1 MDVLWALL
9 LIGAALFIGGILL
22 RSLPAS
28 WLAFGAVLV
37 VFGLGIPA
45 LVIDDHKSETQAG
58 SGSEAAASPEGAGG
72 TTTGEAGGGG
82 GGEQGGGGG
91 QAGGGGGGQGGGEQG
106 GGGGGGDAQLAAQGK
121 QLFQQNCGT
130 CHTLADAGT
139 NGKIGP
145 PLDSLKPDEQVVLGA
160 IKNGGT
166 GSGTMPA
173 NIVTGQDAEAVS
185 AYVASVA
192 GQ

>member
-1 MDVLWALL
+1 LDVLWALL

-22 RSLPAS
+22 RSLPSS

-45 LVIDDHKSETQAG
+45 LVIDDHKSETQG
-58 SGSEAAASPEGAGG
+58 GGEAAAAPEDTGG
-72 TTTGEAGGGG
+72 TTTEEGGGGG
-82 GGEQGGGGG
+82 GGEEGGGQGGGGQGGGGG
-91 QAGGGGGGQGGGEQG
+91 QAGGGGGN
-106 GGGGGGDAQLAAQGK
+106 AAVLAQGK

-139 NGKIGP
+139 EGKIGP
-145 PLDSLKPDEQVVLGA
+145 PLDPLAPDEQVVLGA
-160 IKNGGT
+160 IRNGGT

-173 NIVTGQDAEAVS
+173 NIVTGEDAEAV
-185 AYVASVA
+185 ATYVSSVA

>member
-1 MDVLWALL
+1 LDVLWALL
-9 LIGAALFIGGILL
+9 LIGAALFLGGILL
-22 RSLPAS
+22 RSLPTA

-45 LVIDDHKSETQAG
+45 LVIDDHKSETSAG
-58 SGSEAAASPEGAGG
+58 SGSEAAAEPEA
-72 TTTGEAGGGG
+72 TGG
-82 GGEQGGGGG
+82 GGEQAGGGGE
-91 QAGGGGGGQGGGEQG
+91 QAGGGGEQAGGGGQGGGG
-106 GGGGGGDAQLAAQGK
+106 GGNAALVAQGK

-145 PLDSLKPDEQVVLGA
+145 PLDPLKPDEQVVLGA
-160 IKNGGT
+160 IKNGGS

-173 NIVTGQDAEAVS
+173 NIVTGKDAEAV
-185 AYVASVA
+185 ATYVSTVA

>member
-1 MDVLWALL
+1 LDVLWALL

-45 LVIDDHKSETQAG
+45 LVIDDHKSETSAD
-58 SGSEAAASPEGAGG
+58 SGSEAAPSPEGEGG
-72 TTTGEAGGGG
+72 TTTEESGGG
-82 GGEQGGGGG
+82 GGEGGGG
-91 QAGGGGGGQGGGEQG
+91 QAGGGGQG
-106 GGGGGGDAQLAAQGK
+106 GGGGGNAALIAQGK

-145 PLDSLKPDEQVVLGA
+145 PLDPLKPDEQVVLGA
-160 IKNGGT
+160 IRNGGT

-173 NIVTGQDAEAVS
+173 NIVTGEDAEAV
-185 AYVASVA
+185 ATYVSSVA

>member
-1 MDVLWALL
+1 LDVLWALL
-9 LIGAALFIGGILL
+9 LIGAALFLGGILL
-22 RSLPAS
+22 RSLPTA

-45 LVIDDHKSETQAG
+45 LVIDDHKSETSAG
-58 SGSEAAASPEGAGG
+58 SGSEAAAEPEGTG
-72 TTTGEAGGGG
+72 TTTTESGGGGGEAGGGG
-82 GGEQGGGGG
+82 EQ
-91 QAGGGGGGQGGGEQG
+91 AGGGGGQGGGG
-106 GGGGGGDAQLAAQGK
+106 GGNTAVIAQGK

-145 PLDSLKPDEQVVLGA
+145 PLDPLKPDKQVVLGA
-160 IKNGGT
+160 IKNGGS

-173 NIVTGQDAEAVS
+173 NIVTGKDAEAV
-185 AYVASVA
+185 ATYVSTVA

>member
-1 MDVLWALL
+1 LDLLWALL

-22 RSLPAS
+22 RSLPTA

-45 LVIDDHKSETQAG
+45 LVIDDHKSES
-58 SGSEAAASPEGAGG
+58 SGGGGEAAAAPQSTGG
-72 TTTGEAGGGG
+72 TTTTTGGG
-82 GGEQGGGGG
+82 GGGGG
-91 QAGGGGGGQGGGEQG
+91 QAGGGGGKSGAGGTSG
-106 GGGGGGDAQLAAQGK
+106 GGGGGANAQVLAQGK

-139 NGKIGP
+139 SGKIGP
-145 PLDSLKPDEQVVLGA
+145 VLDDLKPDKQVVLGA
-160 IKNGGT
+160 IKNGGA

-173 NIVTGQDAEAVS
+173 NIVTGKDADAV
-185 AYVASVA
+185 ATYVSTVA